1 MSKNH
6 TISSNFLS
14 IDEAIHLITNHTPLN
29 IAEEAKTKIIK
40 CRAYLEKRLKD
51 PKATFYG
58 INTGFG
64 ALYKVKIPNDQIE
77 QLQTNLVLSHAVGLG
92 NEIPNPI
99 VQLMLLLKAKNMAY
113 GHSGVRLK
121 MVQRLIDMFNENV
134 LPVIYKYGSLG
145 ASGDLAPLAHLAL
158 PLIGEG
164 WVHYQNKKQ
173 KSADVLQQLNWQ
185 PLQLVSKEG
194 IALLNGTQFMSA
206 YGVWMVH
213 QAHQLSRLANLIA
226 AISIDA
232 YGASVKPFN
241 PSIHKARN
249 QFGQQVAAKYIA
261 GILKDSALAAM
272 EKPQVQDPYSF
283 RCIPQV
289 HGASFDV
296 IVQVQEIVENEI
308 NAVTDNPLIFPEED
322 LIVSGGNFHGQPL
335 ALHLDFLKIALAEL
349 GNISERRSYKLLN
362 GHNGLPEF
370 LIHEPGLHSGLMM
383 PQYTAASLVS
393 ANKQLCSPASVDSIS
408 SSNGQEDHVSMGA
421 NAATQCYD
429 IVENVKNILAIE
441 FLIAAQALHFRENVL
456 TNKKS
461 SPIIVKI
468 INDYRKI
475 VSFNTQDRLLQDDI
489 AKTTQFISNL
499 HINHNYL

>member
-6 TISSNFLS
+6 TISSAFLS

-29 IAEEAKTKIIK
+29 IAEEAKTKIEN
-40 CRAYLEKRLKD
+40 CRTYLEKRLED
-51 PKATFYG
+51 PEATFYG

-64 ALYKVKIPNDQIE
+64 SLCKVKIPNDQIA
-77 QLQTNLVLSHAVGLG
+77 QLQTNLVLSHAVGIG
-92 NEIPNPI
+92 NEIPSEI

-113 GHSGVRLK
+113 GHSGVRLQ

-134 LPVIYKYGSLG
+134 LPVIHKYGSLG

-164 WVHYQNKKQ
+164 WVNYQNKKQ
-173 KSADVLQQLNWQ
+173 KTTDVLKQLNWQ

-206 YGVWMVH
+206 YGVWCVN
-213 QAHQLSRLANLIA
+213 QAHQLYRLADLIA

-241 PSIHKARN
+241 HSIHQVRN
-249 QFGQQVAAKYIA
+249 QFGQLVSAKSITE
-261 GILKDSALAAM
+261 ILKDSELAAM

-289 HGASFDV
+289 HGASFDA
-296 IVQVQEIVENEI
+296 IAQVQEIIENEI

-335 ALHLDFLKIALAEL
+335 ALHLDFLKIAVAEL
-349 GNISERRSYKLLN
+349 GNISERRTFKLLN

-370 LIHEPGLHSGLMM
+370 LIHQPGLHSGLMM
-383 PQYTAASLVS
+383 PQYAAASLVS
-393 ANKQLCSPASVDSIS
+393 ANKQLCSPASVDSIT

-429 IVENVKNILAIE
+429 IIENVKNILAIE
-441 FLIAAQALHFRENVL
+441 FLVAAQALHFRENVL

-468 INDYRKI
+468 INEYRKI
-475 VSFNTQDRLLQDDI
+475 VFFNTQDRLLQDDI
-489 AKTTQFISNL
+489 VKTAQFISNL
-499 HINHNYL
+499 HINQN

>member
-14 IDEAIHLITNHTPLN
+14 IDDAMHLLNRHTQLN
-29 IAEEAKTKIIK
+29 LAEEATSKIK
-40 CRAYLEKRLKD
+40 NCRTYLEKRLQNT
-51 PKATFYG
+51 AETFYG

-64 ALYKVKIPNDQIE
+64 SLCKVKIPNDQIA

-92 NEIPNPI
+92 NEIPTEI
-99 VQLMLLLKAKNMAY
+99 VQLMLMLKAKNMAY
-113 GHSGVRLK
+113 GHSGVRLET
-121 MVQRLIDMFNENV
+121 VQRLIDMFNANV

-164 WVHYQNKKQ
+164 WVNYQNNKI
-173 KSADVLQQLNWQ
+173 KSVDVLQQLNWK

-206 YGVWMVH
+206 YGVWCVH
-213 QAHQLSRLANLIA
+213 EAHHISQLSDLIA

-232 YGASVKPFN
+232 YGASIKPFHHL
-241 PSIHKARN
+241 IHYVRN
-249 QFGQQVAAKYIA
+249 QFGQKVVAKNILS
-261 GILKDSALAAM
+261 ILKDSELSAM
-272 EKPQVQDPYSF
+272 DKPQVQDPYSF

-296 IVQVQEIVENEI
+296 FHQVQQIVENEI
-308 NAVTDNPLIFPEED
+308 NAVTDNPLIFPDED
-322 LIVSGGNFHGQPL
+322 LILSGGNFHGQPL
-335 ALHLDFLKIALAEL
+335 ALHLDFLKIAVAEL
-349 GNISERRSYKLLN
+349 GNIAERRIFKLLN
-362 GHNGLPEF
+362 GHHGLPEF
-370 LIHEPGLHSGLMM
+370 LIHQPGLHSGLMM
-383 PQYTAASLVS
+383 PQYAAAALVS
-393 ANKQLCSPASVDSIS
+393 ANKQLCSPASVDSIT

-429 IVENVKNILAIE
+429 IIENVKNILAIE
-441 FLIAAQALHFRENVL
+441 FLVAAQALHFRENDL
-456 TNKKS
+456 GNKKS
-461 SPIIVKI
+461 SPIIAKI

-475 VSFNTQDRLLQDDI
+475 VSFNTQDRLLQEDI
-489 AKTTQFISNL
+489 VKTTQFISNL
-499 HINHNYL
+499 HINHIYS